1 MGTTTQPLG
10 PDFVNQLISGFYKA
24 FEEAT
29 KMAYHR
35 IWEILLILLKEHWG
49 LVLIVLFIV
58 LVAAFVRYMVTG
70 RWAILGSVLYNYFY
84 FGILFVITLI
94 FGPEI
99 FASDY
104 IKILFL
110 VLYVICFTMVGKL
123 FRR

>member
-10 PDFVNQLISGFYKA
+10 PDFVNQLITTA
-24 FEEAT
+24 FNSIQEAT
-29 KMAYHR
+29 VIAYHK
-35 IWEILLILLKEHWG
+35 IWDILLILLKEHWG

-58 LVAAFVRYMVTG
+58 PVAAFVRYMVTG
-70 RWAILGSVLYNYFY
+70 RWAMLGSVLYNYFY

-110 VLYVICFTMVGKL
+110 VLYVFCFAMVGKL